1 MGSMFDK
8 AKQQA
13 NNQKDFSNKQY
24 DDNNKVPPSGIQYTI
39 GSLIID
45 DDGSEMF
52 VKPENYR
59 DVIYPLNYVTNVF
72 KLSKNA
78 PFIVAL
84 NHQLQ
89 LEMLQA
95 IKEWGE
101 SDAATTDETLL
112 IIDAEKYPTAADY
125 YEDPTMRAVFVKL
138 VTTEGAEVTEEV
150 VAKGKSLFA
159 KTKR

>member
-112 IIDAEKYPTAADY
+112 IIDA
-125 YEDPTMRAVFVKL
+125 
-138 VTTEGAEVTEEV
+138 
-150 VAKGKSLFA
+150 S
-159 KTKR
+159 